1 MEATKVIGVD
11 LGGTKVQAGVVM
23 SGIIQQTQKIPVT
36 SQGSEQVVIDE
47 VIKSIEAVFSGD
59 IAGIGVGVPSV
70 VDVQSGIVYDVQ
82 NIPSWKEVR
91 LKEILEECFKVPV
104 SIDNDANC
112 FAAGEKH
119 FGKGKDHKN
128 FVALI
133 IGTGLAAG
141 IVIEDQL
148 YHGYNCGAGE
158 FGMIPYLDAH
168 YEVYCSGQ
176 YFTNSYQTTGETLHK
191 LAATGDEE
199 ALNIFAEYG
208 GHLGNAIK
216 TILYS
221 YDPELIILGGSVSK
235 TYPFFKE
242 ALWNRLS
249 TFAYR
254 NVVPR
259 LTIEVSEQPDIAI
272 LGAAA
277 LYFQAQANPRNQ
289 PVSKLSSE

>member
-23 SGIIQQTQKIPVT
+23 NGIIQQTQKIPVS
-36 SQGSEQVVIDE
+36 SQGSEREVLDE

-91 LKEILEECFKVPV
+91 LKEILEEYFKVPV
-104 SIDNDANC
+104 SVDNDANC

-119 FGKGKDHKN
+119 FGKGKDRKN

-191 LAATGDEE
+191 LATTGDEE
-199 ALNIFAEYG
+199 ALSIFAEYG

-216 TILYS
+216 MILYS

-242 ALWNRLS
+242 SLWNQLS
-249 TFAYR
+249 NFAYR

-277 LYFQAQANPRNQ
+277 LYFQAQVNPRNQ

>member
-1 MEATKVIGVD
+1 MDATKIIGVD
-11 LGGTKVQAGVVM
+11 LGGTKVQAGVIEN
-23 SGIIQQTQKIPVT
+23 GIIQETQKIAVS
-36 SQGSEQVVIDE
+36 SQGTEQEVIDE
-47 VIKSIEAVFSGD
+47 VIKSIEAVFNGN
-59 IAGIGVGVPSV
+59 IAGIGVGVPSI
-70 VDVQSGIVYDVQ
+70 VDVQNGIVYDVQ

-91 LKEILEECFKVPV
+91 LKEILEEQFKVPV
-104 SIDNDANC
+104 YVDNDANC

-119 FGKGKDHKN
+119 FGKGQDHQN

-141 IVIEDQL
+141 IIIDHKL
-148 YHGYNCGAGE
+148 YHGHNCGAGE

-168 YEVYCSGQ
+168 YELYCSGQ
-176 YFTNSYQTTGETLHK
+176 YFANSHQTSGETLHK
-191 LAATGDEE
+191 LAIDEDE
-199 ALNIFAEYG
+199 QALNIFQEYG
-208 GHLGNAIK
+208 THLGSAIK

-235 TYPFFKE
+235 TYPFFRE
-242 ALWNRLS
+242 ALWKQLD

-259 LTIEVSEQPDIAI
+259 LTIEVSDQPDIAI

-277 LYFQAQANPRNQ
+277 LYFQAQANHIRQ
-289 PVSKLSSE
+289 PVSKPS